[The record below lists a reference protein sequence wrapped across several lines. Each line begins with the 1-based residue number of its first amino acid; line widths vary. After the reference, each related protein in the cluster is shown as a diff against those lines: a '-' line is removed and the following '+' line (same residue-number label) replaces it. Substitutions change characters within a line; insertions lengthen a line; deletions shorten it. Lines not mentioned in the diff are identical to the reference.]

1 MGRVYRIIFRRN
13 TPNRGVL
20 FAEGAFVRK
29 NYEASGCL
37 YLPEE
42 MKDVL
47 TEEELAKIFQKRAA
61 ECRNFTVIRYPGYTS
76 TPILFAGGMGVHIPY
91 RVDNRELGFLHVPEE
106 MMKIL
111 TAEELT
117 KNVKAIVN
125 QEKNFLRYRG
135 DGSPCSPKT
144 KLTDAGLDNLV
155 INNEEVDEKN
165 NVEKESAEEA
175 SRRDCRGPGQGQR
188 RLGRE
193 DGRPAA
199 GRGAE

>member
-61 ECRNFTVIRYPGYTS
+61 ECRNFTVIRY
-76 TPILFAGGMGVHIPY
+76 
-91 RVDNRELGFLHVPEE
+91 R
-106 MMKIL
+106 
-111 TAEELT
+111 
-117 KNVKAIVN
+117 
-125 QEKNFLRYRG
+125 
-135 DGSPCSPKT
+135 
-144 KLTDAGLDNLV
+144 
-155 INNEEVDEKN
+155 KN
-165 NVEKESAEEA
+165 NVEKETLKKLPDETAEDQDRDKEDSDGKTADQQRDEVLNEGQEEEEA
-175 SRRDCRGPGQGQR
+175 LLPMEKSDQ
-188 RLGRE
+188 E
-193 DGRPAA
+193 SYA
-199 GRGAE
+199 